1 MKRLALVLAI
11 AVVAM
16 FASLGTADAAGTWG
30 NAQDIN
36 PYATFGGSGSSQ
48 GALVICPQ
56 ADSCVVLGEYFTG
69 GVSQGYK
76 IPLVNGVWGAATSIP
91 GLNALNQGNF
101 VNFDTYGCSPQ
112 STCVAVGVYDDGP
125 GSNGF
130 LYETGGNPA
139 IAIPGLAALNVGHNV
154 SIESVS
160 CSSAGNCSIAGSYTN
175 GSSNGMPFTAD
186 EVGGVWQN
194 AQPVAGTSG
203 GGQLH
208 AVSCW
213 ADGECVGVG
222 YTYIS
227 SVPTAFTVRR
237 TGGTWASATQIP
249 GVATIGAYS
258 DATVLSCSA
267 GPVCIA
273 LGTTN
278 INAQKQSYSTML
290 ANGSW
295 SNAVLVPG
303 VAALDTSGYTKVF
316 LLSCWGPTSCLAIGQ
331 WHSASASGSWVSEL
345 SNGVW
350 GTAIDMPGVAAI
362 TNGFDSAKS
371 MSCASDGTCAII
383 GNYQVGLPWQ
393 AYVVMRNADGT
404 FTDASPVPGLTA
416 MNVGGYSD
424 PSDIY
429 CMIGFCAAV
438 GWYEPTQSLSSTFFV
453 EMTYTPTPT
462 PTPTTEP
469 TTPSG
474 DPVVPT
480 FTG

>member
-1 MKRLALVLAI
+1 MKRLAVVLAI

-30 NAQDIN
+30 NAQQID
-36 PYATFGGSGSSQ
+36 PFTTFGGSGNSDGSLIMCQ
-48 GALVICPQ
+48 SAGNCA
-56 ADSCVVLGEYFTG
+56 VLGQYTTG
-69 GVSQGYK
+69 GITQGFK
-76 IPLVNGVWGAATSIP
+76 INETNGVWGAASAVP
-91 GLNALNQGNF
+91 GLNALNQGTF
-101 VNFDTYGCSPQ
+101 VGFDTYGCSPQ
-112 STCVAVGVYDDGP
+112 LSCVAAGIYDDGP
-125 GSNGF
+125 GTNGF

-139 IAIPGLAALNVGHNV
+139 IAIPGLATLNVGHNV

-160 CSSAGNCSIAGSYTN
+160 CSSVGNCSIVGAYTN
-175 GSSNGMPFTAD
+175 GSANGMPFVAD

-194 AQPVAGTSG
+194 AQAIAGTSG
-203 GGQLH
+203 GGQIH

-227 SVPTAFTVRR
+227 TVPTAFTVTRS
-237 TGGTWASATQIP
+237 GGVWGSAALIP
-249 GVATIGAYS
+249 GVATIGPYS

-278 INAQKQSYSTML
+278 INGQKQSFSTML
-290 ANGSW
+290 SNGTW

-303 VAALDTSGYTKVF
+303 VAALDTSHQTKVF

-331 WHSASASGSWVSEL
+331 WQGASALGSWVSEL

-350 GTAIDMPGVAAI
+350 GTAVDMPGVAAL
-362 TNGFDSAKS
+362 TTGYNTAKS
-371 MSCASDGTCAII
+371 LSCASDGTCAVI
-383 GNYQVGLPWQ
+383 GNYQVGSPWQ
-393 AYVVMRNADGT
+393 AYVAMRNSDGT
-404 FTDASPVPGLTA
+404 FTNAAPVPGLTA
-416 MNVGGYSD
+416 MNVGGYAD
-424 PSDIY
+424 PREIY
-429 CMIGFCAAV
+429 CLLGYCAAA
-438 GWYEPTQSLSSTFFV
+438 GWYQPSQNTSSAFVV
-453 EMTYTPTPT
+453 EMTYTPTPS
-462 PTPTTEP
+462 PTPSTG
-469 TTPSG
+469 PSG